1 MDESTLKQERVEYL
15 SCAELNVH
23 PRNMRRVYP
32 AADVEQMANSIRERG
47 IIQPLICMRL
57 DDGRVYVVAGN
68 LRLSAARSLNDEKL
82 LVPVIVRER
91 SDAEQLL
98 DMAAENAIRFDPDV
112 VSEGL
117 HYRAILEQDG
127 MTQTRLARLTGVSA
141 PRIVNR
147 LRWAEVEP
155 EIQGMAMRGELPKLA
170 IDDLLRLPAGEV
182 RMEAARRFVRIKPSL
197 RTVRSSCTHIL
208 NEMARKDKPGRAVY
222 DPNGPALA
230 LAIPSADY
238 NPADY
243 NPVDYNP
250 AGNGGAPVVSSGRG
264 ETPPAATP
272 LPPGV
277 VRSAAA
283 RACELCPNRD
293 TLGVPEPAWS
303 ILAHGARETCGG
315 CWLRRT
321 REFCNECPLVVA
333 LRHTYRQVVREEGG
347 VPHEHF

>member
-15 SCAELNVH
+15 SCATLNVH

-32 AADVEQMANSIRERG
+32 AADVEQMAGSIRERG
-47 IIQPLICMRL
+47 IIQPLICTRL

-68 LRLSAARSLNDEKL
+68 LRLSAARSLSDEKL
-82 LVPVIVRER
+82 LVPVIIRDR

-141 PRIVNR
+141 ARITNR
-147 LRWAEVEP
+147 LRWAKAEP
-155 EIQGMAMRGELPKLA
+155 EIQGMAMRGELPRLA

-182 RMEAARRFVRIKPSL
+182 RVEAARRFARTKPSL

-208 NEMARKDKPGRAVY
+208 NEIAKRNEPRPAY

-238 NPADY
+238 NPVDY

-250 AGNGGAPVVSSGRG
+250 AGNGGAPAVPPGRAKA
-264 ETPPAATP
+264 PPAVAP

-277 VRSAAA
+277 VRGAAA

-303 ILAHGARETCGG
+303 ILAHGARETCEG
-315 CWLRRT
+315 CGLGRLR
-321 REFCNECPLVVA
+321 EYCYKCPLVVA
-333 LRHTYRQVVREEGG
+333 LRHTYRQMAREQGK
-347 VPHEHF
+347 VPHECF